1 MPLLVA
7 RFLFRQQ
14 ALAAPLSGLWTR
26 LTMTLVIA
34 CGTSLGTLNAQATR
48 TSSPAAN
55 AVAPANQTS
64 SPNIVAVVNAHP
76 ITRGRLADAAVD
88 RYGVEVLDNL
98 VNRFLILQA
107 CNANSITITKDEI
120 SGEVQ
125 RLAQKFGL
133 TMDSYLKLLQDERGI
148 TPNQYSSDIIYPML
162 ALRKLVADKIEVTQE
177 EFNQAFLA
185 EYGEAVKCRLIMKK
199 SRADALT
206 LQAKAKAEPS
216 TFGELAKRHSDDE
229 ASASVGGLIPPIR
242 RNTGDSRLESMAF
255 DLKDGEVSELF
266 QLGDQWIFMQAVR
279 RIPATRPS
287 QEAWPAVREAITDRI
302 RDQKMKVA
310 ASELFQKLQ
319 TEAKVVKVL
328 GDKELMSQNPGVA
341 AIING
346 QNLPI
351 KQVAEVC
358 LDRHGVDVLDGE
370 INREV
375 LRQALGKASKQVS
388 EADLQKEVAR
398 AAASFGFVGENGEPE
413 VTAWLESVVAD
424 GGVSQDVYMSDTVW
438 PSVALSKLVE
448 DQLELTQ
455 KDLDEGFEAAYGPR
469 VEVLAVV
476 LSDQRVAQK
485 VWKLARDNPSEE
497 FFGRLASQYSVEPIS
512 QDNFGKVP
520 PIRQNSGQ
528 PAVEKEAF
536 AMKPGELSGI
546 ISTGGNYI
554 ILKCQG
560 FTEPVVND
568 PSIVQKEL
576 VRDLT
581 ERKRRMAMAKKIEEL
596 RDAAEIDN
604 FLAAS
609 KRSGTP
615 GTPLARTASRR

>member
-1 MPLLVA
+1 MPLLVV
-7 RFLFRQQ
+7 RYLFRQQ
-14 ALAAPLSGLWTR
+14 AFAAPLSGLWTR
-26 LTMTLVIA
+26 LTMTLIVVA
-34 CGTSLGTLNAQATR
+34 AFAMTPLDAQSPNATPSVESAG
-48 TSSPAAN
+48 
-55 AVAPANQTS
+55 

-76 ITRGRLADAAVD
+76 ITRGRLANAAVD

-98 VNRFLILQA
+98 VNRFLIMQA
-107 CNANSITITKDEI
+107 CNANSITISKDEI

-133 TMDSYLKLLQDERGI
+133 SMDAYLKLLQDERGI
-148 TPNQYSSDIIYPML
+148 TTNQYSSDIIYPML

-177 EFNQAFLA
+177 EFNQAFEA

-206 LQAKAKAEPS
+206 LQAKAKAEPAS
-216 TFGELAKRHSDDE
+216 FGELAKRHSEDE

-242 RNTGDSRLESMAF
+242 RHTGDSRLESMAF
-255 DLKDGEVSELF
+255 ALQDGEVSEMF

-287 QEAWPAVREAITDRI
+287 QAAWPAVRETLTDRI

-319 TEAKVVKVL
+319 AEAKVVKVL
-328 GDKELMSQNPGVA
+328 GDKELMNQNPGVA

-351 KQVAEVC
+351 KRVAEVC
-358 LDRHGVDVLDGE
+358 VDRHGEDVLEGE

-375 LRQALGKASKQVS
+375 LRQALGQAQKQIT
-388 EADLQKEVAR
+388 EADLQSEVAR
-398 AAASFGFVGENGEPE
+398 AAQSFGFVSDDGKPE
-413 VTAWLESVVAD
+413 ISAWLESVVVD
-424 GGVSQDVYMSDTVW
+424 GGVTKDVYMSDTVW

-448 DQLELTQ
+448 DEVALTQ
-455 KDLDEGFEAAYGPR
+455 KDLDDGFEAAYGPR
-469 VEVLAVV
+469 VEVLAIV
-476 LSDQRVAQK
+476 LSDQRVAEK

-528 PAVEKEAF
+528 PAVEREAF

-554 ILKCQG
+554 LLKCQG

-604 FLAAS
+604 FLAAV
-609 KRSGTP
+609 KRSNAP
-615 GTPLARTASRR
+615 GTPLARTASRK